1 MIIARYQEILKQID
15 ESCQQV
21 GRNSKNVKL
30 VAVSKR
36 QELEKINQLLAS
48 DDTITLGENYV
59 QEFAEKKADLIGS
72 YEAHFIGPLQSNKAK
87 KAVELFDVIQ
97 SVDSLKLFGKINK
110 AAENLNKKQ
119 KVFIQVNISEDTNKS
134 GFLAEDL
141 KQQLDDIIA
150 HAAIDVLGLMTITR
164 YYSKRED
171 VLPDF
176 QKMNELR
183 VDLQQ
188 DLGVKLLLS
197 MGMSADYDL
206 AIKAGSDLVRVGTAI
221 FGARS

>member
-1 MIIARYQEILKQID
+1 MIISNYQNILKKIE

-21 GRNSKNVKL
+21 GRDSKAVRL

-48 DDTITLGENYV
+48 NYPVTLGENYV
-59 QEFAEKKADLIGS
+59 QEFAEKKSSLIGN

-97 SVDSLKLFGKINK
+97 SVNSLKLLGKINK
-110 AAENLNKKQ
+110 AAENLNSKQ
-119 KVFIQVNISEDTNKS
+119 KVFVQVNISEDTNKS
-134 GFLAEDL
+134 GFLAEEL
-141 KQQLDDIIA
+141 KQHLGDITAHEAIEIA
-150 HAAIDVLGLMTITR
+150 GLMTITR
-164 YYSKRED
+164 YYDKREE

-176 QKMNELR
+176 ERMNELR
-183 VDLQQ
+183 LDLQD

-197 MGMSADYDL
+197 MGMSADFDL